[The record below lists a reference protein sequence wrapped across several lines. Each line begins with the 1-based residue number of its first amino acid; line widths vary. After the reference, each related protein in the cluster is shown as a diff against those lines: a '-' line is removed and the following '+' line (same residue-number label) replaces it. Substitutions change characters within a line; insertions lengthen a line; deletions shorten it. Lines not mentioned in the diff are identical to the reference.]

1 MEPTMSATEKR
12 KTKTPIL
19 VDRIAEFIEKLQ
31 LTKKQDGTFD
41 TKKIGALW
49 NEEVRFHFENG
60 RTEKT
65 LELYIVKYRYA
76 LKDAFGPKTTPL
88 AICNM
93 KKLRERLDTYIKT
106 ADYPLTGV
114 ASSIEEKLERA
125 EHNMAGR
132 KPRFLLRVSDFI
144 AATNGLTTKPEMQA
158 LWDGEMLSM
167 GDKAQATVISYIT
180 KYRNAIRE
188 AFGDDHPMLR
198 IAAGTPQLY
207 DEARKIKMA
216 KIATKHGSLI
226 TFENYAE
233 VMKRCRRYLLS
244 SDPMT
249 VAIGLMGTTGRRP
262 YEVFT
267 QAELTPA
274 PYAKGVSKW
283 SVLFNG
289 QAKTKQGEGTKFGV
303 TYEIP
308 VLEQSKIVLDA
319 YHRLRDSSDGKL
331 WLGLNVDD
339 FSSDVRLPLR
349 DEVISRFEDIWPKE
363 EPPKPYGLRHLYAEI
378 AYRNFAPSNV
388 SKNSYFAA
396 ILGHNNNDLETSLS
410 YMTYT
415 FPEDEVASKARAERV
430 ADRTIRQMISVNQMP
445 SAARK

>member
-1 MEPTMSATEKR
+1 MSAAEKR
-12 KTKTPIL
+12 KTKTPVL
-19 VDRIAEFIEKLQ
+19 VDRIAEFVETIKA
-31 LTKKQDGTFD
+31 TRNADGTFD
-41 TKKIGALW
+41 TKKISALW
-49 NEEVRFHFENG
+49 NEEVRFHFNNG

-106 ADYPLTGV
+106 AEYPVRGV
-114 ASSIEEKLERA
+114 AHSIREKLERA
-125 EHNMAGR
+125 EYSMVGR

-144 AATNGLTTKPEMQA
+144 DATNGVTTKPEMQA
-158 LWDGEMLSM
+158 LWDAEMASM

-180 KYRNAIRE
+180 KYRNALRE
-188 AFGDDHPMLR
+188 AFGDEHPMLR

-216 KIATKHGSLI
+216 KIANKHGSLI

-233 VMKRCRRYLLS
+233 VMRRCRRYLQS
-244 SDPMT
+244 SDIMT

-267 QAELTPA
+267 QAELRPA
-274 PYAKGVSKW
+274 PYGKGVSKW

-308 VLEQSKIVLDA
+308 VLEQTRIVLDA
-319 YHRLRDSSDGKL
+319 YSRLRDSSDGKS

-339 FSSDVRLPLR
+339 FTAEVRLPLR
-349 DEVISRFEDIWPKE
+349 DAVIAKFEDIWPKE

-378 AYRNFAPSNV
+378 AYRNFAPPSV
-388 SKNSYFAA
+388 TKNSYFAA

-415 FPEDEVASKARAERV
+415 FPEDAEQSKVRAERV
-430 ADRTIRQMISVNQMP
+430 AERTIQQMIEVNRIPGMP
-445 SAARK
+445 QA

>member
-1 MEPTMSATEKR
+1 MSADEKR
-12 KTKTPIL
+12 KTKTPVL
-19 VDRIAEFIEKLQ
+19 VDRIAEFVENIKA
-31 LTKKQDGTFD
+31 TRNADGTFD
-41 TKKIGALW
+41 TKKISALW
-49 NEEVRFHFENG
+49 NEEVRFHFDNG

-106 ADYPLTGV
+106 AEYPVRGV
-114 ASSIEEKLERA
+114 AHSIREKLERA
-125 EHNMAGR
+125 EYSMVGR

-144 AATNGLTTKPEMQA
+144 DATNGVTTKPEMQA
-158 LWDGEMLSM
+158 LWDAEMASM

-180 KYRNAIRE
+180 KYRNALRE
-188 AFGDDHPMLR
+188 AFGEEHPMLR

-216 KIATKHGSLI
+216 KIANKHGSLI

-233 VMKRCRRYLLS
+233 VMRRCRRYLQS
-244 SDPMT
+244 SDIMT

-274 PYAKGVSKW
+274 PYGKGVSKW

-308 VLEQSKIVLDA
+308 VLEQSRIVLDA
-319 YHRLRDSSDGKL
+319 YRRLRESSDGKS

-339 FSSDVRLPLR
+339 FTSDVRLPLR
-349 DEVISRFEDIWPKE
+349 DAVIAKFEDIWPKE

-378 AYRNFAPSNV
+378 AYRNFAPPSV
-388 SKNSYFAA
+388 TKNSYFAA

-415 FPEDEVASKARAERV
+415 FPEDAEQSKVRAERV
-430 ADRTIRQMISVNQMP
+430 AERTIQQMIEVNRIPGMP
-445 SAARK
+445 QA

>member
-1 MEPTMSATEKR
+1 MSVAEKR
-12 KTKTPIL
+12 KTKTPVL
-19 VDRIAEFIEKLQ
+19 VDRIAEFIDKIKA
-31 LTKKQDGTFD
+31 TKKPDGSYD

-106 ADYPLTGV
+106 ADYPVAGV
-114 ASSIEEKLERA
+114 ASSIQEKLERA
-125 EHNMAGR
+125 EYNMVGR
-132 KPRFLLRVSDFI
+132 KPRFLLRVSNFI
-144 AATNGLTTKPEMQA
+144 AATNGVTTKADMQA
-158 LWDGEMLSM
+158 LWDLEMDSM
-167 GDKAQATVISYIT
+167 KDKAQATVISYIT
-180 KYRNAIRE
+180 KYRNALRE
-188 AFGDDHPMLR
+188 AFGDEHPMLR

-216 KIATKHGSLI
+216 KIANKHGALI
-226 TFENYAE
+226 TFENHAE
-233 VMKRCRRYLLS
+233 VMRRCRRYLHA

-249 VAIGLMGTTGRRP
+249 IAIGLMGTTGRRP
-262 YEVFT
+262 FEIFT
-267 QAELTPA
+267 QAELTSA
-274 PYAKGVSKW
+274 PYGKGVSKW

-319 YHRLRDSSDGKL
+319 YRRLRESSDGKL
-331 WLGLNVDD
+331 WLGLSVDD
-339 FSSDVRLPLR
+339 FTSEVRLPLR
-349 DEVISRFEDIWPKE
+349 DAVIARFDDIWPKE

-378 AYRNFAPSNV
+378 AFRNFAPPSV
-388 SKNSYFAA
+388 TKNSYFAA

-415 FPEDEVASKARAERV
+415 FPEDADASKARAEHL
-430 ADRTIRQMISVNQMP
+430 AARTIHQMQTVNQIP
-445 SAARK
+445 GVPVR

>member
-1 MEPTMSATEKR
+1 MSVVEKR

-19 VDRIAEFIEKLQ
+19 VDRIAEFVEKIKS
-31 LTKKQDGTFD
+31 TVKKDGTYD
-41 TKKIGALW
+41 TKKIGQLW
-49 NEEVRFHFENG
+49 DQEVRFHFDNG
-60 RTEKT
+60 RTAKT

-93 KKLRERLDTYIKT
+93 KKLRERLDTFISRG
-106 ADYPLTGV
+106 DYPQQGV
-114 ASSIEEKLERA
+114 ASSIADKLERA
-125 EHNMAGR
+125 ELNSVGR

-144 AATNGLTTKPEMQA
+144 SAINGMTKKEEMQA
-158 LWDGEMLSM
+158 LWDAEMASM

-188 AFGDDHPMLR
+188 AFGDQHPMLR

-207 DEARKIKMA
+207 DEARKAKMA
-216 KIATKHGSLI
+216 KIAVKHGSLV
-226 TFENYAE
+226 TFENYGE
-233 VMKRCRRYLLS
+233 VMRRCRRFLLS

-249 VAIGLMGTTGRRP
+249 IGIGLIGTTGRRP
-262 YEVFT
+262 FEVFT
-267 QAELTPA
+267 QAELSPA
-274 PYAKGVSKW
+274 PYGKGVSKW

-308 VLEQSKIVLDA
+308 VLEQSRIVLDA
-319 YHRLRDSSDGKL
+319 YRRLRESSDGKL
-331 WLGLNVDD
+331 WLGMSVDD
-339 FSSDVRLPLR
+339 FSSDARLPLR
-349 DEVISRFEDIWPKE
+349 DAMIAKFEDVWPKE

-378 AYRNFAPSNV
+378 AYRNFAPSSV
-388 SKNSYFAA
+388 TKNSYFAA

-410 YMTYT
+410 YMSYT
-415 FPEDEVASKARAERV
+415 FPEDEVDSKARAERV

-445 SAARK
+445 GFGE

>member
-1 MEPTMSATEKR
+1 MSVAEKR
-12 KTKTPIL
+12 KTKTPVL
-19 VDRIAEFIEKLQ
+19 VDRIAEFVDKVKA
-31 LTKKQDGTFD
+31 TRKPDGTFD
-41 TKKIGALW
+41 SKRISALW
-49 NEEVRFHFENG
+49 NEEVRFHFDNG

-93 KKLRERLDTYIKT
+93 KKLRERLDTYIRV
-106 ADYPLTGV
+106 ADYPLRGV
-114 ASSIEEKLERA
+114 ASSIQEKLERA
-125 EHNMAGR
+125 ETNMAGR

-144 AATNGLTTKPEMQA
+144 SATNGLTTKQDMQA
-158 LWDGEMLSM
+158 LWDTEMASM

-207 DEARKIKMA
+207 DEARKAKMA
-216 KIATKHGSLI
+216 KIAVKHGSLI
-226 TFENYAE
+226 TFENYSE
-233 VMKRCRRYLLS
+233 VMRRCRRYLLS
-244 SDPMT
+244 SDPLT
-249 VAIGLMGTTGRRP
+249 IGIGLIGTTGRRP
-262 YEVFT
+262 FEVFT

-274 PYAKGVSKW
+274 PYGKGVSKW

-308 VLEQSKIVLDA
+308 VLEQSRIVLDA

-331 WLGLNVDD
+331 WLGMSVDD
-339 FSSDVRLPLR
+339 FSSDARLPLR
-349 DEVISRFEDIWPKE
+349 DAMIAKFEDVWPKE

-378 AYRNFAPSNV
+378 AYRNFAPPRV
-388 SKNSYFAA
+388 TKNSYFAA

-410 YMTYT
+410 YMSYA
-415 FPEDEVASKARAERV
+415 FPEDELESKARAERV
-430 ADRTIRQMISVNQMP
+430 ADRTIRQMINVNQIPGMVGG
-445 SAARK
+445 

>member
-1 MEPTMSATEKR
+1 MSVAEKR

-19 VDRIAEFIEKLQ
+19 VERIADFIEKIKA
-31 LTKKQDGTFD
+31 TKKSDGTFD

-49 NEEVRFHFENG
+49 NEEVRFHFDNG

-106 ADYPLTGV
+106 ADYSMKGV

-125 EHNMAGR
+125 GYNMAGR

-144 AATNGLTTKPEMQA
+144 SATNGVTTKPEMQA
-158 LWDGEMLSM
+158 LWDAEMASM

-180 KYRNAIRE
+180 KYRNALRE

-216 KIATKHGSLI
+216 KIANKHGSLI
-226 TFENYAE
+226 TFDNYAE
-233 VMKRCRRYLLS
+233 VMRRCRRYLQS
-244 SDPMT
+244 SDIMT

-262 YEVFT
+262 YEIFT

-274 PYAKGVSKW
+274 AYGKGVSKW
-283 SVLFNG
+283 SLLFNG

-319 YHRLRDSSDGKL
+319 YSRLRESSDGKL
-331 WLGLNVDD
+331 WFGLSVDD
-339 FSSDVRLPLR
+339 FTSEVRLPLR
-349 DEVISRFEDIWPKE
+349 DAVIGKFEDIWPKE

-378 AYRNFAPSNV
+378 AFRNFAPSSV
-388 SKNSYFAA
+388 TKNSYFAA

-415 FPEDEVASKARAERV
+415 FPEDAAASKARAEKV
-430 ADRTIRQMISVNQMP
+430 ADRTIRQMVEVNRIPGMP
-445 SAARK
+445 QTS

>member
-1 MEPTMSATEKR
+1 MSAAEKR
-12 KTKTPIL
+12 KTKTPVL
-19 VDRIAEFIEKLQ
+19 VDRIAEFVENIQ
-31 LTKKQDGTFD
+31 ATRNADGTFD
-41 TKKIGALW
+41 TKKISALW
-49 NEEVRFHFENG
+49 NEEVRFHFDNG

-106 ADYPLTGV
+106 AEYPVRGV
-114 ASSIEEKLERA
+114 AHSIREKLERA
-125 EHNMAGR
+125 EYSMVGR

-144 AATNGLTTKPEMQA
+144 DATNGVTTKPEMQA
-158 LWDGEMLSM
+158 LWDAEMASM

-180 KYRNAIRE
+180 KYRNALRE
-188 AFGDDHPMLR
+188 AFGEEHPMLR

-216 KIATKHGSLI
+216 KIANKHGSLI
-226 TFENYAE
+226 TFENYSE
-233 VMKRCRRYLLS
+233 VMRRCRRYLQS
-244 SDPMT
+244 SDIMT

-274 PYAKGVSKW
+274 PYGKGVSKW

-308 VLEQSKIVLDA
+308 VLEQSRIVLDA
-319 YHRLRDSSDGKL
+319 YRRLRESSDGKS

-339 FSSDVRLPLR
+339 FTADVRLPLR
-349 DEVISRFEDIWPKE
+349 DAVIAKFEDIWPKE

-378 AYRNFAPSNV
+378 AYRNFAPPSV
-388 SKNSYFAA
+388 TKNSYFAA

-415 FPEDEVASKARAERV
+415 FPEDAGQSKVRAERV
-430 ADRTIRQMISVNQMP
+430 AERTIQQMIEVNRIPGMP
-445 SAARK
+445 QA

>member
-1 MEPTMSATEKR
+1 MSVAEKR
-12 KTKTPIL
+12 KTKTPVL
-19 VDRIAEFIEKLQ
+19 VERIADFIEKVR
-31 LTKKQDGTFD
+31 LTRKPDGTFD
-41 TKKIGALW
+41 PKKISALW
-49 NEEVRFHFENG
+49 NEEVRFHFDNG

-93 KKLRERLDTYIKT
+93 KKLRERLDTYIRT
-106 ADYPLTGV
+106 VEYPLRGV
-114 ASSIEEKLERA
+114 ANSIQEKLERA
-125 EHNMAGR
+125 ESNMAGR

-144 AATNGLTTKPEMQA
+144 AATNGLTTKQEMQA
-158 LWDGEMLSM
+158 LWDAEMASM

-180 KYRNAIRE
+180 KYRNAVRE

-233 VMKRCRRYLLS
+233 VMRRCRRYLHS

-249 VAIGLMGTTGRRP
+249 IAIGLMGTTGRRP
-262 YEVFT
+262 YEIFT

-274 PYAKGVSKW
+274 PYGKGVSKW

-319 YHRLRDSSDGKL
+319 YERLRNSSDGKL

-339 FSSDVRLPLR
+339 FTAEVRLPLR
-349 DEVISRFEDIWPKE
+349 DAVMAKFEDIWPKE

-378 AYRNFAPSNV
+378 AYRNFAQSSV
-388 SKNSYFAA
+388 TKNSYFAA

-415 FPEDEVASKARAERV
+415 FPEDVEQSKARAERV
-430 ADRTIRQMISVNQMP
+430 ADRTIRQMIEVNRIPGMP
-445 SAARK
+445 EN

>member
-1 MEPTMSATEKR
+1 MSAVERR

-19 VDRIAEFIEKLQ
+19 VDRIADFVEKIKSTQ
-31 LTKKQDGTFD
+31 KKDGSFD
-41 TKKIGALW
+41 TKKVGQLW
-49 NEEVRFHFENG
+49 DEEVRFHFDNG
-60 RTEKT
+60 RTAKT

-93 KKLRERLDTYIKT
+93 KKLKERLDTYISRG
-106 ADYPLTGV
+106 DYPQKGV
-114 ASSIEEKLERA
+114 ANSIEEKIERA
-125 EHNMAGR
+125 EQNTVGR
-132 KPRFLLRVSDFI
+132 KPRFLLRVSEFI
-144 AATNGLTTKPEMQA
+144 SAMNGVNTKEDMQA
-158 LWDGEMLSM
+158 LWDMEMASM

-188 AFGDDHPMLR
+188 AFGDQHPMLR

-207 DEARKIKMA
+207 DEARKAKMA

-226 TFENYAE
+226 TFENYSE
-233 VMKRCRRYLLS
+233 VMRRCRRYLLS
-244 SDPMT
+244 SDPLT
-249 VAIGLMGTTGRRP
+249 IGIGLIGTTGRRP
-262 YEVFT
+262 FEVFT
-267 QAELTPA
+267 QAELKPA
-274 PYAKGVSKW
+274 AYGKGISKW

-308 VLEQSKIVLDA
+308 VLEQSRIVLDA

-331 WLGLNVDD
+331 WLGMSVDD
-339 FSSDVRLPLR
+339 FSSDARLPLR
-349 DEVISRFEDIWPKE
+349 DAMIAKFEDVWPKE

-378 AYRNFAPSNV
+378 AYRNFAPSSV
-388 SKNSYFAA
+388 TKNSYFAA

-415 FPEDEVASKARAERV
+415 FPEDAMESKARAERV
-430 ADRTIRQMISVNQMP
+430 ADRTIRQMLSVNQIPGMVGE
-445 SAARK
+445 

>member
-1 MEPTMSATEKR
+1 MSVAEKR
-12 KTKTPIL
+12 KTKTPVL
-19 VDRIAEFIEKLQ
+19 VDRIAEFIEKIRA
-31 LTKKQDGTFD
+31 TKNPDGSYD

-49 NEEVRFHFENG
+49 NEEVRFHFANG

-93 KKLRERLDTYIKT
+93 KKLRERLDTYIG
-106 ADYPLTGV
+106 AANYPVAGV
-114 ASSIEEKLERA
+114 ATSIQEKLERA
-125 EHNMAGR
+125 EYNMVGR

-144 AATNGLTTKPEMQA
+144 AATNGVTAKAEMQS
-158 LWDGEMLSM
+158 LWDAEMDSM
-167 GDKAQATVISYIT
+167 KDKAQATVISYIT
-180 KYRNAIRE
+180 KYRNALRE
-188 AFGDDHPMLR
+188 AFGDEHPMLR

-216 KIATKHGSLI
+216 KIANKHGSLI
-226 TFENYAE
+226 TFESHAE
-233 VMKRCRRYLLS
+233 VMRRCRRYLHS

-249 VAIGLMGTTGRRP
+249 IAIGLMGTTGRRP
-262 YEVFT
+262 FEIFT
-267 QAELTPA
+267 QAELTAA
-274 PYAKGVSKW
+274 PYGKGVSKW

-319 YHRLRDSSDGKL
+319 YRRLRESSDGKL
-331 WLGLNVDD
+331 WLGLSVDD
-339 FSSDVRLPLR
+339 FTSEVRLPLR
-349 DEVISRFEDIWPKE
+349 DAVIARFDDIWPKE
-363 EPPKPYGLRHLYAEI
+363 EPPKPYGLRHLYAEV
-378 AYRNFAPSNV
+378 AFRNFAPPSV
-388 SKNSYFAA
+388 TKNSYFAA

-415 FPEDEVASKARAERV
+415 FPEDADASKVRAEHL
-430 ADRTIRQMISVNQMP
+430 ADRTLHQMLTVNQIPGMP
-445 SAARK
+445 GR